1 VITRLK
7 GRRAIVTGA
16 ASGIG
21 RATAIRFVE
30 EGAHVALLDR
40 DPAGLDETRALLGAE
55 ATVITEVVDLADAAA
70 LAAFADRAVA
80 DLGGLDIVV
89 NNAGMMMPVL
99 LDDLTVERW
108 DAVMDVNVTSHMLL
122 AQAVLPALRAS
133 DAASIVTVSS
143 ISAHHAFPGMPAYA
157 ASKAAAVGLVRA
169 LAVDLADDGIR
180 VNAILPGTVD
190 TGMPKVILESFPEE
204 ERAAIEPTFYARQL
218 QKRYA
223 APSEI
228 AAVAAFLASDDA
240 SFMTG
245 AIIPV
250 DGGYSAW

>member
-1 VITRLK
+1 VIARLA

-16 ASGIG
+16 GSGIG
-21 RATAIRFVE
+21 RATAVRFVE
-30 EGAHVALLDR
+30 EGAQVALLDR
-40 DPAGLDETRALLGAE
+40 DPDGLAETVRLLGEE
-55 ATVITEVVDLADAAA
+55 ATVLADVIDLRESEAV
-70 LAAFADRAVA
+70 AAFVARAA
-80 DLGGLDIVV
+80 GELSGIDILV
-89 NNAGMMMPVL
+89 NNAGMMMPVG
-99 LDDLTVERW
+99 LDDLTVEQW
-108 DAVMDVNVTSHMLL
+108 DAVFDVNATSHMLL
-122 AQAVLPALRAS
+122 AQAALPALRAS
-133 DAASIVTVSS
+133 PVAAIVTISS
-143 ISAHHAFPGMPAYA
+143 MSAQLAFPGMPAYA

-228 AAVAAFLASDDA
+228 ASVAAFLASDDA

-245 AIIPV
+245 AVLPV